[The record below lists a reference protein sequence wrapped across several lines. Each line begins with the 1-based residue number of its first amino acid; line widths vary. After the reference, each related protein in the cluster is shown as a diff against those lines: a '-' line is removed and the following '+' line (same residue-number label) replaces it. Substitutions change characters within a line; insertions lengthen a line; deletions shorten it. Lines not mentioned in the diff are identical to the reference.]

1 MLLPS
6 RSRLLQ
12 KQSGLVAP
20 AHARLAS
27 RSCRL
32 RADRTPRRMD
42 RGTERL
48 AVVLGRLSRASSLL
62 GSPLQLF
69 LLGLAVF
76 ALALSCLQA
85 LAAAE

>member
-1 MLLPS
+1 
-6 RSRLLQ
+6 
-12 KQSGLVAP
+12 
-20 AHARLAS
+20 
-27 RSCRL
+27 
-32 RADRTPRRMD
+32 MD
-42 RGTERL
+42 AGTDRL
-48 AVVLGRLSRASSLL
+48 AVVLGRLSRAPSLL